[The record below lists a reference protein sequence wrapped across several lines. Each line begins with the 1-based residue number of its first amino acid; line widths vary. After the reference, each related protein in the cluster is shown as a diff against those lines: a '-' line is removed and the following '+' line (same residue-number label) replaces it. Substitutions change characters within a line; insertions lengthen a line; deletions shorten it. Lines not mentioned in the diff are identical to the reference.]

1 MSALFAF
8 AVATP
13 VGEAPEAPVAEYD
26 PERQQLVWDGGGD
39 ASLGQ
44 PVCTAGRYSG
54 RNPCRTTSTA
64 CYGTSC
70 STSGYAGCYACDYG

>member
-1 MSALFAF
+1 MSAVFAF
-8 AVATP
+8 GVA
-13 VGEAPEAPVAEYD
+13 APVDDAPAPSAEYD
-26 PERQQLVWDGGGD
+26 PVRQQLVWDGAGD
-39 ASLGQ
+39 ASLGT
-44 PVCTAGRYSG
+44 PVCTGGRYSG

>member
-1 MSALFAF
+1 MSAVFAF

-13 VGEAPEAPVAEYD
+13 VDDGTDAVADYD
-26 PERQQLVWDGGGD
+26 AELQQLVWESGD
-39 ASLGQ
+39 AAMGQ

-70 STSGYAGCYACDYG
+70 STSSYPGCYACDYG